1 MHQKITITATINAPI
16 EKVWKYW
23 SEPDHIT
30 KWAFASDDWEA
41 PSAENDLRV
50 GGRFVTHMQAKD
62 SSTEFDFSGEYTEVI
77 ENEKISYLLDDE
89 RKVVTVFESTGN
101 QTTIISTFEMESE
114 NPEEMQRAGWQA
126 ILDNFKKHVE
136 LA

>member
-101 QTTIISTFEMESE
+101 QTTIISTFEMEHE
-114 NPEEMQRAGWQA
+114 NPEDMQRAGWQA

-136 LA
+136 QE

>member
-16 EKVWKYW
+16 EKVWRYW

-101 QTTIISTFEMESE
+101 QTTIISTFEMEHE
-114 NPEEMQRAGWQA
+114 NPEDMQRAGWQA

-136 LA
+136 QE